1 MVKVLAIVIGLL
13 LAAIGLVGVVA
24 PSYILEIG
32 RSLLTPMSLYVVAAF
47 RIGIGVVLVLVAA
60 DSRLPAALRVFGIVI
75 VLSGVFTLFLGVERS
90 RAILDW
96 WSNQGPL
103 FMRFCLTGPLVIG
116 LFIVYA
122 LTSPRRGAA

>member
-1 MVKVLAIVIGLL
+1 MKVLAIVIGLL
-13 LAAIGLVGVVA
+13 LAAVGLVGVVA

-47 RIGIGVVLVLVAA
+47 RIGVGVVLVLVAA
-60 DSRLPAALRVFGIVI
+60 ASRLPTTLRVFGIVI
-75 VLSGVFTLFLGVERS
+75 ILAGVFTLILGVERS

-96 WSNQGPL
+96 WSNQGSL

-122 LTSPRRGAA
+122 FTSPRRGGA